1 MWHLQGQAIDP
12 DALGAQERRP
22 WGPGFGCDL
31 ACQFLDSI
39 LIAQSFLAKL
49 AVLFMFVAGFLVLRF
64 RGIKLPVWCFKDK
77 HLVSEV
83 SQPQLFVD
91 VRMVLVSMSFV
102 DIFVWP
108 TELFLSILVAVET
121 GSGVLDFTSLPGG
134 PQVFGERTQNKG
146 KALCLG
152 VTGNILWPAG

>member
-22 WGPGFGCDL
+22 WGPGIGCDL

-39 LIAQSFLAKL
+39 LIAQRFLVKL
-49 AVLFMFVAGFLVLRF
+49 AFFMFVAGCLVLRF
-64 RGIKLPVWCFKDK
+64 RGIKLPVWCFRDK

-91 VRMVLVSMSFV
+91 VRMVLVSISFV
-102 DIFVWP
+102 DIFVWSSENLL
-108 TELFLSILVAVET
+108 TILIAVET
-121 GSGVLDFTSLPGG
+121 DSRVLDFTSSPGG
-134 PQVFGERTQNKG
+134 PQVFGEHTQSRG
-146 KALCLG
+146 EALCLG